1 MTDIRT
7 ERLAKLIVEY
17 SVKVKPGER
26 IAIQGTTLAEPLM
39 LALQNE
45 VLEAGGHPHL
55 VAVFPEADAGMLRVA
70 NDDQLEYVN
79 PFLKMVVEDFEGFIQ
94 IASDGNTRRLTA
106 VDPER
111 QGRRAKAMGPVMK
124 RYSERLNSR
133 ELRILITLFPT
144 PALAQEAEMSLRE
157 LEDFVY
163 ATTFCDTPDP
173 VKSWNQIHD
182 DQQRLVDWLK
192 GHREVELQGPNVD
205 LKLSIEG
212 REFLNADGSLNMP
225 SGEIYTS
232 PVEDSVQGWVRFSF
246 PCIFRGMVVT
256 GVELNFEDGKVVEA
270 KAEKGQDFLQQMLAV
285 DEGASYLGEFAIG
298 TNKRIDR
305 FIGHMLFD
313 EKMGDTIHMALGN
326 GFSKIGG
333 KNVSGI
339 HWDMLADMR
348 AGGKI
353 FVDGELFYD
362 SGEFKI

>member
-1 MTDIRT
+1 MDIRT
-7 ERLAKLIVEY
+7 ARLAKLIVEY
-17 SVKVKPGER
+17 SVKVKAGER
-26 IAIQGTTLAEPLM
+26 VAIVGTTLAEPLM
-39 LALQNE
+39 LALQDE
-45 VLEAGGHPHL
+45 VLHAGGHPHL
-55 VAVFPEADAGMLRVA
+55 VTRLPEADARYMRQA
-70 NDDQLEYVN
+70 NDDQIKYVN
-79 PFLKMVVEDFEGFIQ
+79 PFLKMVIEDFDGFIQ
-94 IASDGNTRRLTA
+94 IASDGNTRRLNS
-106 VDPER
+106 VDPTR
-111 QGRRAKAMGPVMK
+111 QGLRAQAMAPLMK
-124 RYSERLNSR
+124 RYGERLNSR
-133 ELRILITLFPT
+133 DLRILITLFPT
-144 PALAQEAEMSLRE
+144 PALAQEAEMSLHE

-173 VKSWNQIHD
+173 VKSWNEIHE
-182 DQQRLVDWLK
+182 DQQRLVEWLK
-192 GHREVELQGPNVD
+192 GRRDIKVEGPNAD
-205 LKLSIEG
+205 LQLSIDG

-232 PVEDSVQGWVRFSF
+232 PVEESVQGWVRFSY
-246 PCIFRGMVVT
+246 PCIYRGMVVT

-270 KAEKGQDFLQQMLAV
+270 RAEKGQDFLQQMLAV

-348 AGGKI
+348 TGGKI
-353 FVDGELFYD
+353 FVDDELFYD
-362 SGEFKI
+362 SGEFKV